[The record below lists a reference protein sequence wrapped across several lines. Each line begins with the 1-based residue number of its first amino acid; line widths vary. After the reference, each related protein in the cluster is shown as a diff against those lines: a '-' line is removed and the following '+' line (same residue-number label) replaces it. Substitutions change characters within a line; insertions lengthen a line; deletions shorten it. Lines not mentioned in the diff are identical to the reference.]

1 MTNLSPQ
8 ANPILVQAPGQVVMP
23 AIQPP
28 VTTTTRKKY
37 KRILMALGIAETVLG
52 ACCTLLG
59 VILVVYA
66 EVPTKM
72 PSVETYYDYYYNA
85 NKYRVVYRFYK
96 FFTTGEGI
104 WSGSLILFAGG
115 LGIAAGSSRST
126 SCLINTHMGFA
137 IMGTIS
143 STALIGVSI
152 FLCLGLLPHPF
163 PHNKA
168 FYLFLAAM
176 LCVMGFVSLVLLI
189 TSSVYASYATSA
201 GCCGASCCE
210 QQPVQPH
217 TQQVMYV
224 TGTSSM
230 QIPGMVQGSLVIPQ
244 GQNQLVQTGATQL
257 AYRPVEAAPQ
267 ITPNPSTSAA
277 PSHDRSNANNIAQQ
291 QEDALKLE
299 GGLTNPALDKP
310 PTYTE

>member
-163 PHNKA
+163 PHNK
-168 FYLFLAAM
+168 
-176 LCVMGFVSLVLLI
+176 
-189 TSSVYASYATSA
+189 
-201 GCCGASCCE
+201 
-210 QQPVQPH
+210 QPVQPH